1 MKLNIYIAYNPA
13 ILLLGMWL
21 RETTA
26 LIHQETCSKMFVIAL
41 LHSSKNLETMKLKG
55 EMDKYI
61 TLLCY
66 AHTIKCSTTVK
77 TNEHKDRD
85 DS

>member
-1 MKLNIYIAYNPA
+1 MKLNLYIAYNPA
-13 ILLLGMWL
+13 ILLLGTWL
-21 RETTA
+21 RETPA
-26 LIHQETCSKMFVIAL
+26 LIHQETAL

-61 TLLCY
+61 TFLWY